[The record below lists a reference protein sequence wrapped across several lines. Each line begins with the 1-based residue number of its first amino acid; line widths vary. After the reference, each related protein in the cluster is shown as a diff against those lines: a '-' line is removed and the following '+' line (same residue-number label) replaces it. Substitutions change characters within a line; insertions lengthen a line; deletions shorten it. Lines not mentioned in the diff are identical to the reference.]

1 MSNINLDINTYNINE
16 MENLLKLKHPYIEE
30 DLFNAKTKL
39 QTTII
44 GSNITQV
51 KKEEL
56 SIFLD
61 NIYNKLSNNLVKIDA
76 KNFNDVKQYDGNHF
90 IIKNENDSYSST
102 LENNKQINKS
112 IIKRTYTI
120 DSLFRQNYDADDN
133 QSHNYVIQLPETI
146 NKAITMS
153 ISSLEIPLTYYNIS
167 EELNNNVFHIRI
179 QGVPDKDTSNVD
191 ISGNIEL
198 GTGMYESRFAAERTT
213 TQRRAASIKTEVNR
227 AMNDFFND
235 INDSNPAIDVS
246 LVSDLSNCFEF
257 IIDIN
262 KGFGSFQFDPS
273 KNEQQK
279 TEGNFFD
286 KYSIRIDFDVNNNAI
301 IKDQTTGRDKS
312 TSCYQNKIYQ
322 KLGWQLGFRNKTI
335 ILDGSNDLLDYDNGL
350 NIAKIFSRTICYINY
365 PRYIY
370 IAIDDFQASSRNY
383 FSIASESIIAP
394 NIIGRINILSLL
406 EEKTAF
412 RQAAAPG
419 DFIYNNKHVREYFGP
434 TDITKL
440 KVSLLDEYGRPF
452 TLNNMDWS
460 FILSFECF
468 YN

>member
-30 DLFNAKTKL
+30 DLFNAKTKM
-39 QTTII
+39 QTSII
-44 GSNITQV
+44 SSNITQV

-56 SIFLD
+56 LIFLD

-90 IIKNENDSYSST
+90 IIKNENDKYSST

-112 IIKRTYTI
+112 IIKRTYTV

-153 ISSLEIPLTYYNIS
+153 ISSIEIPLTYHNIS

-179 QGVPDKDTSNVD
+179 KGETVDTSDVD

-198 GTGMYESRFAAERTT
+198 LTGMYESRFAAERTT
-213 TQRRAASIKTEVNR
+213 TERKAASIKTEVNR
-227 AMNDFFND
+227 AMNEFFIDPTNSDPTRD
-235 INDSNPAIDVS
+235 IS

-262 KGFGSFQFDPS
+262 SGFGVFQFDPS
-273 KNEQQK
+273 KNEQKK
-279 TEGNFFD
+279 TEGDFFN
-286 KYSIRIDFDVNNNAI
+286 KYSITINFDVNNNAI
-301 IKDQTTGRDKS
+301 VKDQTTGRDKS

-322 KLGWQLGFRNKTI
+322 KLGWQLGFRNKSI
-335 ILDGSNDLLDYDNGL
+335 VLNASNELLKESI
-350 NIAKIFSRTICYINY
+350 IAKIFSRTVCYINY

-370 IAIDDFQASSRNY
+370 IALDDFQASSRNY

-394 NIIGRINILSLL
+394 NIIARINILSLL

-440 KVSLLDEYGRPF
+440 KVSILDEYGRPF

>member
-16 MENLLKLKHPYIEE
+16 MENLLKLKHPYTEE
-30 DLFNAKTKL
+30 DLFNAKTKM
-39 QTTII
+39 QTSVI
-44 GSNITQV
+44 GSNITQI

-76 KNFNDVKQYDGNHF
+76 KNYNDVKQYDGNHF
-90 IIKNENDSYSST
+90 IIKNENDKYSST

-112 IIKRTYTI
+112 IIKRTYTV

-133 QSHNYVIQLPETI
+133 QTHNYVIQLPETI

-153 ISSLEIPLTYYNIS
+153 ISSIEIPLTYHNIS
-167 EELNNNVFHIRI
+167 EHLNNNVFNIRI
-179 QGVPDKDTSNVD
+179 QRDAIGNNSSID
-191 ISGNIEL
+191 ISDNIEVT
-198 GTGMYESRFAAERTT
+198 TGMYEVRYTGSATHKIA
-213 TQRRAASIKTEVNR
+213 
-227 AMNDFFND
+227 ND
-235 INDSNPAIDVS
+235 IKAEINDKLSEFFTTISGDDTLKN
-246 LVSDLSNCFEF
+246 DLSNCFTF
-257 IIDIN
+257 N
-262 KGFGSFQFDPS
+262 VSKTSGFSYFKYDSTPFTS
-273 KNEQQK
+273 VTSAEI
-279 TEGNFFD
+279 FFENTT
-286 KYSIRIDFDVNNNAI
+286 ITIDFDVNNNKAT
-301 IKDQTTGRDKS
+301 KDQITGKDRS
-312 TSCYQNKIYQ
+312 TSCYQNKLYQ
-322 KLGWQLGFRNKTI
+322 KLGWLLGFRNKKI
-335 ILDGSNDLLDYDNGL
+335 ILNSSSTIDVNQASEL
-350 NIAKIFSRTICYINY
+350 SRSICYINY

-370 IAIDDFQASSRNY
+370 IALDDFQASSRNY

-394 NIIGRINILSLL
+394 NIIARINILSLL

-440 KVSLLDEYGRPF
+440 KVSILDEYGRPF

>member
-30 DLFNAKTKL
+30 DLFNAKTNM
-39 QTTII
+39 QTNII
-44 GSNITQV
+44 SSNIAQV

-90 IIKNENDSYSST
+90 IIKNENDKYSST

-112 IIKRTYTI
+112 IIKRTYTV

-153 ISSLEIPLTYYNIS
+153 ISSLEIPLTYHNIS
-167 EELNNNVFHIRI
+167 DELNNNVFHIRI
-179 QGVPDKDTSNVD
+179 KRENNSNID
-191 ISGNIEL
+191 FSGNIEL
-198 GTGMYESRFAAERTT
+198 TKGMYEVRY
-213 TQRRAASIKTEVNR
+213 AASQTHKI
-227 AMNDFFND
+227 AND
-235 INDSNPAIDVS
+235 IKAEITGKLSEFFTTISGDDTLKN
-246 LVSDLSNCFEF
+246 DLSNCFKF
-257 IIDIN
+257 DVS
-262 KGFGSFQFDPS
+262 KTSGFSYFKYDSTLVTGAT
-273 KNEQQK
+273 NA
-279 TEGNFFD
+279 TNFFQNTT
-286 KYSIRIDFDVNNNAI
+286 ITIDFDVNNNSGT
-301 IKDQTTGRDKS
+301 KDQITGKERT
-312 TSCYQNKIYQ
+312 TSCYQNKLYQ
-322 KLGWQLGFRNKTI
+322 KLGWLLGFRNKKI
-335 ILDGSNDLLDYDNGL
+335 ILNSSSIINNDKASEL
-350 NIAKIFSRTICYINY
+350 SRSICHINY

>member
-30 DLFNAKTKL
+30 DLFNAKTKM
-39 QTTII
+39 QTSII
-44 GSNITQV
+44 SSNITQV

-61 NIYNKLSNNLVKIDA
+61 NIYNRLSNNLVKIDA
-76 KNFNDVKQYDGNHF
+76 KNYNDVKQYDGNHF
-90 IIKNENDSYSST
+90 IIKNENDKYSST

-112 IIKRTYTI
+112 IIKRTYTV

-153 ISSLEIPLTYYNIS
+153 ISSIEIPLTYHNIS
-167 EELNNNVFHIRI
+167 EELNNNVFRI
-179 QGVPDKDTSNVD
+179 QIDNSLNEPTS

-198 GTGMYESRFAAERTT
+198 VTGMYESRFAAFQTH
-213 TQRRAASIKTEVNR
+213 TQRKA
-227 AMNDFFND
+227 FNIIDAINKSLKEKLAELFIELHGKQTNNFDCSD
-235 INDSNPAIDVS
+235 IIV
-246 LVSDLSNCFEF
+246 DLSNNF
-257 IIDIN
+257 
-262 KGFGSFQFDPS
+262 KFGVDQRAGYGLFQFDTS
-273 KNEQQK
+273 NNSNIE
-279 TEGNFFD
+279 NFFD
-286 KYSIRIDFDVNNNAI
+286 NFNINIIFDVNNDQEI
-301 IKDQTTGRDKS
+301 INQITGEMKKLCNDN
-312 TSCYQNKIYQ
+312 YIYQ
-322 KLGWQLGFRNKTI
+322 KLGWQLGFRNKKIT
-335 ILDGSNDLLDYDNGL
+335 LKKRDLEASTNL
-350 NIAKIFSRTICYINY
+350 AKAVSRGICYINY

-370 IAIDDFQASSRNY
+370 IALDDFQASSRNY

-394 NIIGRINILSLL
+394 NIIARINILSLL
-406 EEKTAF
+406 EEKTPF

-440 KVSLLDEYGRPF
+440 KVSILDEYGRPF

>member
-16 MENLLKLKHPYIEE
+16 MENLLKLKLPYIEE
-30 DLFNAKTKL
+30 DLFNAKTKM
-39 QTTII
+39 QTSII
-44 GSNITQV
+44 SSNITQI

-61 NIYNKLSNNLVKIDA
+61 NIYNRLSNNLVKIDA
-76 KNFNDVKQYDGNHF
+76 KNYNDVKQYDGNHF
-90 IIKNENDSYSST
+90 IIKNENDKYSST

-112 IIKRTYTI
+112 IIKRTYTV

-153 ISSLEIPLTYYNIS
+153 ISSLEIPLTYHNIS
-167 EELNNNVFHIRI
+167 EGLNNNVFHIRI
-179 QGVPDKDTSNVD
+179 ERDAIGINSSID
-191 ISGNIEL
+191 ISNLIDIT
-198 GTGMYESRFAAERTT
+198 TGMYEVRYAGSLTHKIA
-213 TQRRAASIKTEVNR
+213 
-227 AMNDFFND
+227 ND
-235 INDSNPAIDVS
+235 IKAEINEKLSVFFTTISGDDTLKN
-246 LVSDLSNCFEF
+246 DLSNCFRF
-257 IIDIN
+257 SVN
-262 KGFGSFQFDPS
+262 KTSGFSLFKYDSTLVTGATNANIFFQ
-273 KNEQQK
+273 N
-279 TEGNFFD
+279 TT
-286 KYSIRIDFDVNNNAI
+286 ITIDFDVNNNSET
-301 IKDQTTGRDKS
+301 KDQITGKDRS
-312 TSCYQNKIYQ
+312 TSCYQNKLYQ
-322 KLGWQLGFRNKTI
+322 KLGWLLGFRNKKI
-335 ILDGSNDLLDYDNGL
+335 ILNSSSLIDDDDNQ
-350 NIAKIFSRTICYINY
+350 ASEFSRSICHINY
-365 PRYIY
+365 PRYLY

-406 EEKTAF
+406 EEKTPF

-440 KVSLLDEYGRPF
+440 KISLLDEYGRPF

>member
-30 DLFNAKTKL
+30 DLFNAKTKM
-39 QTTII
+39 QTSII
-44 GSNITQV
+44 NSNITQV

-90 IIKNENDSYSST
+90 IIKNENDKYSST

-112 IIKRTYTI
+112 IIKRTYTV
-120 DSLFRQNYDADDN
+120 DSLFRQNYDAADN
-133 QSHNYVIQLPETI
+133 QSHNYIIQLPETI

-153 ISSLEIPLTYYNIS
+153 ISSVEIPLTYHNIS
-167 EELNNNVFHIRI
+167 EELNNNVFRI
-179 QGVPDKDTSNVD
+179 QVDLSNGDKTE
-191 ISGNIEL
+191 ISGNITL
-198 GTGMYESRFAAERTT
+198 LTGMYEARFAGEIATNHRK
-213 TQRRAASIKTEVNR
+213 AVSIKTEVNR
-227 AMNDFFND
+227 ALKEFFKKFTSSTIPDISGLATDLCNNFIYGINPRSGFSFFKYDLTNDSSNNIQNFFN
-235 INDSNPAIDVS
+235 N
-246 LVSDLSNCFEF
+246 
-257 IIDIN
+257 
-262 KGFGSFQFDPS
+262 
-273 KNEQQK
+273 
-279 TEGNFFD
+279 
-286 KYSIRIDFDVNNNAI
+286 YSIKIDFDVNNGDI
-301 IKDQTTGRDKS
+301 ITDQITGKGKS
-312 TSCYQNKIYQ
+312 TSCYQNEIWQ
-322 KLGWQLGFRNKTI
+322 KLGWQLGFRKKSI
-335 ILDGSNDLLDYDNGL
+335 ILDISNDVFIETGTECTVV
-350 NIAKIFSRTICYINY
+350 SRSPCYINY

-406 EEKTAF
+406 EEKTAYK
-412 RQAAAPG
+412 QAAAPG

>member
-16 MENLLKLKHPYIEE
+16 MENLLKLKHPYIEK
-30 DLFNAKTKL
+30 DLFNAKTKM
-39 QTTII
+39 QTNII

-61 NIYNKLSNNLVKIDA
+61 NIYNRLSNNLVKIDA

-90 IIKNENDSYSST
+90 IIKNENDKYSST

-112 IIKRTYTI
+112 IIKRTYTV

-153 ISSLEIPLTYYNIS
+153 ISSIEIPLTYHNIS
-167 EELNNNVFHIRI
+167 EELNNNCFRI
-179 QGVPDKDTSNVD
+179 EVLNTITSNVD

-198 GTGMYESRFAAERTT
+198 KTGIYESRFAAERTT
-213 TQRRAASIKTEVNR
+213 TQRKAASIKTEVNR
-227 AMNDFFND
+227 VMNDFFND
-235 INDSNPAIDVS
+235 KKNSSNQIIDVS

-262 KGFGSFQFDPS
+262 NGFGSFQFDPS

-279 TEGNFFD
+279 TEGDFFN
-286 KYSIRIDFDVNNNAI
+286 KYSITIDFDVNNNAI
-301 IKDQTTGRDKS
+301 VKDQTTGRDKS

-335 ILDGSNDLLDYDNGL
+335 TLDGSNDLLDYDNSL

-370 IAIDDFQASSRNY
+370 IALDDFQASSRNY

-394 NIIGRINILSLL
+394 NIIARINILSLL

-440 KVSLLDEYGRPF
+440 KVSILDEYGRPF

>member
-1 MSNINLDINTYNINE
+1 

-30 DLFNAKTKL
+30 DLFNAKTKM
-39 QTTII
+39 QTNVI

-76 KNFNDVKQYDGNHF
+76 KNYNDVKQYDGNHF
-90 IIKNENDSYSST
+90 IIKNENDKYSST

-112 IIKRTYTI
+112 IIKRTYTV
-120 DSLFRQNYDADDN
+120 DSLFRQNYDAIDN
-133 QSHNYVIQLPETI
+133 QSHNYAIQLPETI

-153 ISSLEIPLTYYNIS
+153 ISSIEIPLTYHNIS

-179 QGVPDKDTSNVD
+179 KGETVDTSDVD

-198 GTGMYESRFAAERTT
+198 LTGMYESRFAAERTT
-213 TQRRAASIKTEVNR
+213 TERKAASIKTEVNR
-227 AMNDFFND
+227 GMNEFFIDPTNSDPTRD
-235 INDSNPAIDVS
+235 IS

-262 KGFGSFQFDPS
+262 SGFGVFQFDPS
-273 KNEQQK
+273 KNEQKK
-279 TEGNFFD
+279 TEGNFFN
-286 KYSIRIDFDVNNNAI
+286 KYSITINFDVNNNAI
-301 IKDQTTGRDKS
+301 VKDQTTGRDKS

-322 KLGWQLGFRNKTI
+322 KLGWQLGFRNKSI
-335 ILDGSNDLLDYDNGL
+335 VLNASNELLKESI
-350 NIAKIFSRTICYINY
+350 IAKIFSRTVCYINY

-370 IAIDDFQASSRNY
+370 IALDDFQASSRNY

-394 NIIGRINILSLL
+394 NIIARINILSLL

-440 KVSLLDEYGRPF
+440 KVSILDEYGRPF

>member
-30 DLFNAKTKL
+30 DLFNAKTKM
-39 QTTII
+39 QTSII

-90 IIKNENDSYSST
+90 IIKNENDKYSST

-112 IIKRTYTI
+112 IIKRTYTV

-153 ISSLEIPLTYYNIS
+153 ISSIEIPLTYHNIS
-167 EELNNNVFHIRI
+167 DELNNNVFHIRI
-179 QGVPDKDTSNVD
+179 KGETVDTSDVD

-198 GTGMYESRFAAERTT
+198 LRGMYESRFAAERTT
-213 TQRRAASIKTEVNR
+213 TERKAASIKTEVNR
-227 AMNDFFND
+227 AMNEFFIDPTNSEPTRD
-235 INDSNPAIDVS
+235 IS

-262 KGFGSFQFDPS
+262 TGFGVFQFDPS
-273 KNEQQK
+273 KNEQKK
-279 TEGNFFD
+279 TEGNFFN
-286 KYSIRIDFDVNNNAI
+286 KYSITINFDVNNNATV
-301 IKDQTTGRDKS
+301 KDQTTGRDKS

-335 ILDGSNDLLDYDNGL
+335 TLDGSNDLLDYDNSL
-350 NIAKIFSRTICYINY
+350 NIAKIFSRTVCYINY

-370 IAIDDFQASSRNY
+370 IALDDFQASSRNY

-394 NIIGRINILSLL
+394 NIIARINILSLL